1 MKSHHIA
8 HGTTMVFCTGGRTKS
23 GAERRLPSLPETAFT
38 CIGDFIAES
47 LAAACEYGMREIV
60 VACMAG
66 KLCKYAAGF
75 ENTHA
80 HKVSQDMDL
89 LRAEV
94 RKHLPGE
101 EALHDALATAFPCGK
116 RFCPS
121 PKRIGPASYDASPA
135 PPSGSLPAVA
145 GKTSCCGCS
154 SSILRGNF
162 YLRKNGV
169 SKRNRRKTEKFFRDK
184 ATPPMPPLLPQ
195 KLQRQGAGSTRNLN
209 TTERSA

>member
-1 MKSHHIA
+1 
-8 HGTTMVFCTGGRTKS
+8 
-23 GAERRLPSLPETAFT
+23 
-38 CIGDFIAES
+38 
-47 LAAACEYGMREIV
+47 MREIV

-101 EALHDALATAFPCGK
+101 EALHDALAHSVSVREALLSIPEADRPGILRRLARTALGQF
-116 RFCPS
+116 
-121 PKRIGPASYDASPA
+121 A
-135 PPSGSLPAVA
+135 AVA
-145 GKTSCCGCS
+145 GKTSRCGCS
-154 SSILRGNF
+154 SSILKDNS

-184 ATPPMPPLLPQ
+184 ATPPMPPPLPQ
-195 KLQRQGAGSTRNLN
+195 KLPRQGAGSTGESLK
-209 TTERSA
+209 TAERSA

>member
-1 MKSHHIA
+1 
-8 HGTTMVFCTGGRTKS
+8 MVFCTGGRTKS

-101 EALHDALATAFPCGK
+101 EALHDALAHSVSVREALLSIPEADRPG
-116 RFCPS
+116 
-121 PKRIGPASYDASPA
+121 
-135 PPSGSLPAVA
+135 
-145 GKTSCCGCS
+145 
-154 SSILRGNF
+154 ILRRLARTALGQFSRRCGENIV
-162 YLRKNGV
+162 LRLLVFDFEGQFLCEETGV
-169 SKRNRRKTEKFFRDK
+169 RKRTRRKTEKFFRDK

-195 KLQRQGAGSTRNLN
+195 KLQRQGAGSTRKSLN
-209 TTERSA
+209 TMERLA